1 MEFTNGMLIFIG
13 SVGAFSAFLI
23 FWLVFLIV
31 TGRKMKKI
39 LKSNEK
45 PEE

>member
-1 MEFTNGMLIFIG
+1 MELTNGMLILIG
-13 SVGAFSAFLI
+13 SAGAFAAFFI
-23 FWLVFLIV
+23 FWLVFLLV